1 MMLTLTPNEQ
11 VPLIQARNTGSITNA
26 TIQALTGSHKADVT
40 RLLVGLKERG
50 LLDRE
55 SSGRWASYK
64 LPSKLI
70 EAYHVSIKKN
80 DQEPGKPI
88 KKTPE
93 EGIIPRIIASCFT
106 AKSANELASELNMN
120 RVYLV
125 SKYLTPLIKQGQL
138 VYTNPAMPK
147 ARNQKYIAANQAPRG
162 K

>member
-1 MMLTLTPNEQ
+1 
-11 VPLIQARNTGSITNA
+11 VALIQARNTGSITNA

-50 LLDRE
+50 LLDKE

-64 LPSKLI
+64 LPAKLI

-80 DQEPGKPI
+80 DKEPGKPI
-88 KKTPE
+88 KKTTGE
-93 EGIIPRIIASCFT
+93 AVIPRIMESCST

-125 SKYLTPLIKQGQL
+125 SKYLTPLIKKGQL
-138 VYTNPAMPK
+138 AYTNPAMPK
-147 ARNQKYIAANQAPRG
+147 ARNQKYIATKHAPSASRENA
-162 K
+162 